1 MYLIAHPPP
10 PKKKKKN
17 SQVTSLYHAPKH
29 KSGTKL

>member
-10 PKKKKKN
+10 QKKN
-17 SQVTSLYHAPKH
+17 SQVISLYHAPKH

>member
-10 PKKKKKN
+10 PQKKN
-17 SQVTSLYHAPKH
+17 SQVISLYHAPKH

>member
-10 PKKKKKN
+10 PKKKKN
-17 SQVTSLYHAPKH
+17 SQVISLYHAPKH